1 LTSSQQ
7 QQQQQQQSFGLAY
20 ERHVVTGM

>member
-1 LTSSQQ
+1 LTSS